1 MILKITKGGS
11 SMKRKVTSLCLS
23 IILAI
28 GLFSNAGFAATEEE
42 TYAGNQLSVLGLL
55 KGYADGS
62 LKLDNNITRAEVATL
77 VIRMLG
83 YENTVIVGN
92 EKAFKDVE
100 KGFWGYSNIQN
111 AYKLSIMQGY
121 PTSEF
126 KPNNNITYA
135 EVVAIMVNAL
145 GKGKDLTGTWPDN
158 YLSKG
163 KELGVIPKTSTV
175 NANKVVTRGE
185 MSVIIWDTLLIK
197 Q

>member
-1 MILKITKGGS
+1 
-11 SMKRKVTSLCLS
+11 MKRKLIGFCLS
-23 IILAI
+23 II
-28 GLFSNAGFAATEEE
+28 FAFGILTNIAAAASEEE
-42 TYAGNQLSVLGLL
+42 IYAGNQLSVLGLL
-55 KGYADGS
+55 KGYSDGS

-77 VIRMLG
+77 TVRMLG

-92 EKAFKDVE
+92 EKEFKDVA
-100 KGFWGYSNIQN
+100 KSFWGYNNIQN

-121 PTSEF
+121 PTNEF

-145 GKGKDLTGTWPDN
+145 GEGKELTGTWPDN
-158 YLSKG
+158 YLDKG
-163 KELGVIPKTSTV
+163 KALGVIPSNSTV
-175 NANKVVTRGE
+175 SANKVVTRGE